1 MQMSYGAVIVHSM
14 TFNDKSQHPA
24 VTEKDIGLILD
35 NGRMYLQIKNRD
47 FIVSNNEVRV
57 DISTEDGE
65 HLRYMLQEALFDDAL
80 FASMTDPDFYGD
92 DKKTSEPF

>member
-1 MQMSYGAVIVHSM
+1 M

-24 VTEKDIGLILD
+24 VTEKDIGLLLD
-35 NGRMYLQIKNRD
+35 DGRMYLQIKNRD

-65 HLRYMLQEALFDDAL
+65 HLRWLLQEALFDVAIVNQ
-80 FASMTDPDFYGD
+80 MMDPDYYGD
-92 DKKTSEPF
+92 DKKTSDPF

>member
-1 MQMSYGAVIVHSM
+1 M

-24 VTEKDIGLILD
+24 VTEKDIGLVLD
-35 NGRMYLQIKNRD
+35 DGRMYIQIKDRD

-65 HLRYMLQEALFDDAL
+65 HLRWLLQEALFDDAL
-80 FASMTDPDFYGD
+80 FASMTDPDFHGD